1 MLRLEHITYRYS
13 AGTPF
18 EVKALDDVTL
28 DIRRGRITGLIG
40 HTGSGKSTLV
50 QLLNGLTRPEA
61 GRVLLDGQD
70 IWQDPKQIGKVRFRV
85 GLVMQYPEYQLF
97 EETVRADIAVGPRN
111 MQLSGEEIA
120 ERVDEAA
127 AFAGVDPSLLDKSPF
142 DLSGGQ
148 KRRVAIAGIM
158 AMRPEVLVLD
168 EPAAGLD
175 PQGRRDIF
183 GGIRAYNRKTG
194 STVVIVSHSMED
206 MAQYCDDVAVMAHA
220 RLLMTGTRDE
230 VFARADEL
238 EAVGLDIPVITK
250 LSALLRQGGMPLDPG
265 LYTLEAAEAAL
276 AQVFGLPADREGGR
290 KR

>member
-97 EETVRADIAVGPRN
+97 EETVWADIAFGPRN

-127 AFAGVDPSLLDKSPF
+127 AFAGVDPSLMDKSPF

-250 LSALLRQGGMPLDPG
+250 LSSLLRQGGMPLDPG

>member
-18 EVKALDDVTL
+18 EVKALDNVTL

-97 EETVRADIAVGPRN
+97 EETVRADIAFGPRN

-127 AFAGVDPSLLDKSPF
+127 AFAGVEPSLMDKSPF

>member
-1 MLRLEHITYRYS
+1 MLPYVNIHTHR
-13 AGTPF
+13 P
-18 EVKALDDVTL
+18 
-28 DIRRGRITGLIG
+28 
-40 HTGSGKSTLV
+40 TGSGIELRTAGVHPWDAATQDAATL
-50 QLLNGLTRPEA
+50 
-61 GRVLLDGQD
+61 GQRLGGA
-70 IWQDPKQIGKVRFRV
+70 Q
-85 GLVMQYPEYQLF
+85 
-97 EETVRADIAVGPRN
+97 AVAAMAYGTESIP
-111 MQLSGEEIA
+111 
-120 ERVDEAA
+120 RVDKIFGPGNRYVTKAKQLVGA
-127 AFAGVDPSLLDKSPF
+127 NDVAVDLPAGPS
-142 DLSGGQ
+142 
-148 KRRVAIAGIM
+148 
-158 AMRPEVLVLD
+158 EVLVLA

-183 GGIRAYNRKTG
+183 GGIRAYNRETG

>member
-70 IWQDPKQIGKVRFRV
+70 IWQDPKQISKVRFRV

-97 EETVRADIAVGPRN
+97 EETVRADIAFGPRN

-127 AFAGVDPSLLDKSPF
+127 AFAGVDPSLMDKSPF

-183 GGIRAYNRKTG
+183 GGIRAYNRETG

-265 LYTLEAAEAAL
+265 LYTLEVAEAAL

>member
-97 EETVRADIAVGPRN
+97 EETVRADIAFGPRN

-127 AFAGVDPSLLDKSPF
+127 AFAGVDPSLMDKSPF

-175 PQGRRDIF
+175 PQGCRDIF